1 MFLHAKIIKHSVVK
15 LLGSCFIERIELHN
29 EAETGC
35 DLIVCCGTYL
45 LWVALIIY
53 EYNLQFICLVEI
65 VIRVLKS
72 SVRIICT

>member
-15 LLGSCFIERIELHN
+15 LLDSCFIERIELHN
-29 EAETGC
+29 EAGTGC
-35 DLIVCCGTYL
+35 DLIVCCGTL
-45 LWVALIIY
+45 SALGSLDY
-53 EYNLQFICLVEI
+53 EYNLQSICLVEI